1 MSFLQCSAPQP
12 PFTQG
17 KGRNPLSCLQ
27 CPFTICLPHSHLSC
41 SCSVPFHS
49 FWLINTVAS
58 LVICKHAASV
68 HLGDFAPLL
77 QLSEMLLS
85 PDTLMA
91 NFLAFLR
98 SMFKHHLLYQACPKH
113 PVLHALSLTPV
124 LSVTLTLFHL
134 IHWHCCTHF
143 LFIICHLHTPT
154 RI

>member
-1 MSFLQCSAPQP
+1 MRETAFYELIWVGLEKYKVTTVPASSYIIQSLFSFW
-12 PFTQG
+12 
-17 KGRNPLSCLQ
+17 
-27 CPFTICLPHSHLSC
+27 SHLLLLLPLVTSLWPLWPSC
-41 SCSVPFHS
+41 
-49 FWLINTVAS
+49 WS
-58 LVICKHAASV
+58 LHMPGIVWPQGLCNGWS
-68 HLGDFAPLL
+68 
-77 QLSEMLLS
+77 LSLEHPS

-113 PVLHALSLTPV
+113 PGLHELSLTPV